1 MSARK
6 IYVLSE
12 VTELLCVDQE
22 FVIQC
27 VESRWVSPA
36 SHEAIELDE
45 VDLARL
51 RLILD
56 LKQDFGVNDEA
67 IPVILHLIDQL
78 YAIHGR
84 VTLPSL

>member
-84 VTLPSL
+84 MKLPSL